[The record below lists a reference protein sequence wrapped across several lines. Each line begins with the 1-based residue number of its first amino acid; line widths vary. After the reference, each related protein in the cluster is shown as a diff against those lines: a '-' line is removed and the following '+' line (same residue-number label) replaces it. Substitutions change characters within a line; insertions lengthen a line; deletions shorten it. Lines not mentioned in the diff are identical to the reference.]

1 MATRGKAPF
10 QKRQKEIARK
20 DKQQRKAER
29 RAQRKLDKSDLDN
42 GPSGD
47 VESSSDPE
55 SGLPSET
62 DEPNLLSGTQG
73 WNSDGFAG
81 ESVFSIL
88 RKG

>member
-29 RAQRKLDKSDLDN
+29 RAQRKLDNADLDN

-47 VESSSDPE
+47 LKSSSDPE
-55 SGLPSET
+55 SEPPSEP
-62 DEPNLLSGTQG
+62 DEPNLLSGTQS
-73 WNSDGFAG
+73 WNSDEPAG